1 MKRDSLMDL
10 AQVSLEDFESN
21 RLCIERG
28 RAKPLGRPQT
38 ILWFLPLVPH
48 ALKGGVRTVFAF
60 SEYMS
65 VKHSTQFVFVVYSF
79 TGRDFDLDPL
89 SISLRVNFPNLRFT
103 LRKFLRGVDSENDL
117 PHSQIAFCTLW
128 TTAYLLL
135 RYNKTQRKYYFMQDF
150 EPMFYAGGEI
160 YMMIEQ
166 TYRLGFTCIANTP
179 GVGNKYLEYSSD
191 VTSFLPGVDRSVFY
205 PDNIYMDAVSRPTVF
220 NIVFYGRPENAR
232 NGFFLGLDIL
242 KALKRKMGSKVR
254 IYSVGADWKPGDFG
268 VDSVVENLG
277 LLKSIDEVASL
288 YRRSHLGLV
297 FMATPHPSYQPL
309 EYMASGCIVATN
321 RNEANEWLLNESN
334 ALLLEPLSDVAAE
347 RIVQLLSDTPR
358 RLSLVREGLNTVASL
373 DWSEAYRVIESRVL
387 R

>member
-1 MKRDSLMDL
+1 MDL
-10 AQVSLEDFESN
+10 ARASIEDLEFN
-21 RLCIERG
+21 RISIERG
-28 RAKPLGRPQT
+28 KLKHLGEPRT
-38 ILWFLPLVPH
+38 MLWFLPLVPH
-48 ALKGGVRTVFAF
+48 ALKGGVRTVFSF

-65 VKHSTQFVFVVYSF
+65 IKYGTQSVFVIYSF

-89 SISLRVNFPNLRFT
+89 SASLREHFPNLRFT
-103 LRKFLRGVDSENDL
+103 LFKFRRGVDSEKDL

-135 RYNKTQRKYYFMQDF
+135 RYNRTLRKYYFMQDF
-150 EPMFYAGGEI
+150 EPMFYPGGEI

-166 TYRLGFTCIANTP
+166 TYRFGFSCIANTP
-179 GVGNKYLEYSSD
+179 GVGNKYLQYSND

-205 PDNIYMDAVSRPTVF
+205 PDEKNLNSLNRPDLFDV
-220 NIVFYGRPENAR
+220 VFYGRPDNAR

-254 IYSVGADWKPGDFG
+254 IRSVGADWKPGDVG
-268 VDSVVENLG
+268 VEGVVENLG
-277 LLKSIDEVASL
+277 LLKSIEEVASL

-321 RNEANEWLLNESN
+321 LNEANGWLLNDKN
-334 ALLLEPLSDVAAE
+334 TLLLEPLAEVAAE
-347 RIVQLLSDTPR
+347 RIVQLLSDTPG
-358 RLSLVREGLNTVASL
+358 RLSLIREGLNTIASL
-373 DWSEAYRVIESRVL
+373 EWSEAYRVIENRIL
-387 R
+387 K